1 MVGNRHRRYLYKATK
16 ESKHMK
22 ILVTGSDGFI
32 GKHYCLHAEQDTT
45 VVKADKCSGVDI
57 STSTDVFDKFGKCD
71 AVLHLAA
78 TNGTKLFYETPAD
91 ITINDTR
98 ATINLVDYYR
108 KSNTKIV
115 FSSSCEIVNGAV
127 DCGLSNVPTN
137 ESTPIVFN
145 DIKNPRWSYSLPKAL
160 GENLIINSGAPWL
173 IIRYFNIYGPG
184 QRYHFLDEFITRV
197 AAGEYYLKGN
207 DYRSFCYVD
216 DAVNMTHT
224 LIKHHQGHIVN
235 VGKPEMVLISDVAR
249 LIMDIMGIDPDR
261 LEILPGAVGS
271 VSKRLPDTT
280 LVNNL
285 TGFTQYTDLRAGL
298 KKTIE
303 SLL

>member
-1 MVGNRHRRYLYKATK
+1 
-16 ESKHMK
+16 MK

-32 GKHYCLHAEQDTT
+32 GKHYCTYAEKDST
-45 VVKADKCSGVDI
+45 VLKADKCSGVDI
-57 STSTDVFDKFGKCD
+57 SKDKTVFDSFGKCD

-91 ITINDTR
+91 ITINDTQ
-98 ATINLVDYYR
+98 ATLNLVDYYR
-108 KSNTKIV
+108 KTNTKIV

-127 DCGLSNVPTN
+127 DSGLASVPTD
-137 ESTPIVFN
+137 ESVPVVFK
-145 DIKNPRWSYSLPKAL
+145 DIKNPRWSYSIPKAL

-224 LIKHHQGHIVN
+224 LIKNHQGYIVN
-235 VGKPEMVLISDVAR
+235 VGKPEMVLISDVAK
-249 LIMDIMGIDPDR
+249 LIMELMGVDPAK
-261 LEILPGAVGS
+261 LKILPGAVGS

-280 LVNNL
+280 LVKEL
-285 TGFTQYTDLRAGL
+285 TGFTQYTDLRTGL

>member
-1 MVGNRHRRYLYKATK
+1 
-16 ESKHMK
+16 MK

-32 GKHYCLHAEQDTT
+32 GTHYCKYAETDST
-45 VVKADKCSGVDI
+45 VVKADKCSGIDI
-57 STSTDVFDKFGKCD
+57 SKDTSIFDSFGKCD

-78 TNGTKLFYETPAD
+78 TNGTKLFYETPAE

-98 ATINLVDYYR
+98 ATLNLVDYYR
-108 KSNTKIV
+108 KTNTKIV

-127 DCGLSNVPTN
+127 DSGLASVPTN
-137 ESTPIVFN
+137 EQTPVVFN
-145 DIKNPRWSYSLPKAL
+145 DITNPRWSYSLPKAL

-173 IIRYFNIYGPG
+173 IIRYFNVYGPG

-197 AAGEYYLKGN
+197 AAGEYYIKGN

-224 LIKHHQGHIVN
+224 LIKHHQGCIVN
-235 VGKPEMVLISDVAR
+235 VGKSEMVLISDVAR
-249 LIMDIMGIDPDR
+249 IIMELMDVDPNK
-261 LEILPGAVGS
+261 LKILPGAAGS

-280 LVNNL
+280 LVKEL
-285 TGFTQYTDLRAGL
+285 TGFSKYTELRAGL
-298 KKTIE
+298 KNTIE